1 MAIKWTDEVER
12 EALRLRREGKTYR
25 EVAEVLGCS
34 GALVVSHI
42 GEAARRK
49 RAHRRDKTE
58 RFAVGDRVVYHPNVY
73 GNADIDGWVGTI
85 IYIDHTAI
93 PYTVRFDVAWCGG
106 MSEERVAA
114 KDSNSMRCWY
124 CREENLSLLAD
135 ASHSVKKKE
144 SETADMSR
152 IKWTESM
159 DLRVRE
165 MATAGKSASEIAAV
179 LYIKKEQVY
188 SRLAYLKQKGY
199 VIGGLDGRT
208 MPRMEKDAPAPM
220 ENIAGPAGQLNDLE
234 AAMAETIRELTSER
248 DNLAERLAV
257 YEHDYGDAVEE
268 IERMRALLAEK
279 AEEAERLSEAVEDR
293 EAEVARVE
301 IQLDEARRE
310 AAAHLAKVGEQIKVI
325 SSMEKRVSEL
335 EGELEGAN
343 EDVITMQ
350 ETIAL
355 RNEDID
361 ELTERLERAARRA
374 GELLTQCLMMGE

>member
-1 MAIKWTDEVER
+1 MAIKWDDAVER
-12 EALRLRREGKTYR
+12 EALRLRGEGKSFR

-34 GALVVSHI
+34 SALVTSHI
-42 GEAARRK
+42 GETAMRR

-73 GNADIDGWVGTI
+73 GNADIDGWIGTI

-106 MSEERVAA
+106 MSEERVAS

-124 CREENLSLLAD
+124 CREENLEAVGD
-135 ASHSVKKKE
+135 GREVKKKDARAE
-144 SETADMSR
+144 PCAEGDDMSKCR
-152 IKWTESM
+152 WTP
-159 DLRVRE
+159 
-165 MATAGKSASEIAAV
+165 G
-179 LYIKKEQVY
+179 
-188 SRLAYLKQKGY
+188 
-199 VIGGLDGRT
+199 
-208 MPRMEKDAPAPM
+208 
-220 ENIAGPAGQLNDLE
+220 LE
-234 AAMAETIRELTSER
+234 AALLRLKGEKKSNAEIAYEMGISISQVKNRLIYIKQREQRQALTPPTNGVSEDEATGELGELESVMAETIRELTAER

-257 YEHDYGDAVEE
+257 YEHDYGDLLQKNENCLSKIAELSQMVEQ
-268 IERMRALLAEK
+268 MRG
-279 AEEAERLSEAVEDR
+279 
-293 EAEVARVE
+293 EVADTQEALSCTE

-325 SSMEKRVSEL
+325 SGLEKRVSEL

-355 RNEDID
+355 RNADID
-361 ELTERLERAARRA
+361 DLTERLERAAEKA
-374 GELLTQCLMMGE
+374 GQLLTQVLMMGE